1 MKEGYA
7 VKIDFLV
14 VGRTLVA
21 ILQGEVDHHTCVQI
35 RQQVDHEF
43 QKKRARNL
51 VFDLECVKFMDS
63 AGIGMLMGR
72 YRNVAICG
80 GSIALV
86 NVRPE
91 TAQLIELSG
100 VNRLMKIYASQEQAL
115 EVLA

>member
-1 MKEGYA
+1 M
-7 VKIDFLV
+7 KIDFLV
-14 VGRTLVA
+14 ADRTLVV

-35 RQQVDHEF
+35 RQQVDHEY

-51 VFDLECVKFMDS
+51 VFDLEKVKFMDS

-80 GSIALV
+80 GSIALI

-91 TAQLIELSG
+91 TAQLIEISG
-100 VNRLMKIYASQEQAL
+100 VNRLMKIYASKEQAL
-115 EVLA
+115 EALA

>member
-1 MKEGYA
+1 M
-7 VKIDFLV
+7 DFLV
-14 VGRTLVA
+14 ADRTLVV

-35 RQQVDHEF
+35 RQQVDHEY

-51 VFDLECVKFMDS
+51 VFDLEKVKFMDS

-80 GSIALV
+80 GSIALI

-91 TAQLIELSG
+91 TAQLIEISG
-100 VNRLMKIYASQEQAL
+100 VNRLMKIYASKEQAL
-115 EVLA
+115 EALA